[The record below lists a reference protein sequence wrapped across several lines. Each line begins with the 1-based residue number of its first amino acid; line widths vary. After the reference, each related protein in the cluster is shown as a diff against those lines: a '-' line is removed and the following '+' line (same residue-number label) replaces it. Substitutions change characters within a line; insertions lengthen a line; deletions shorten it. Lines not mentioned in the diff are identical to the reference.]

1 MREPKEYTDQLT
13 KQVEGAKTEAGEAE
27 KSLALI
33 KSIKITSPAFFEEV
47 AGIVR
52 QASGKLKF
60 LDDERK
66 ISVMPLNHEVDR
78 INAWYKPA
86 LEALK
91 KIVEQ
96 GKSLMSAYTLE
107 QQRKERLL
115 LEQAQ
120 AEAQKALAAQ
130 AEAQRLAAEAQKAVT
145 DGAVAGAA
153 EAGVVAQTAMVAASD
168 AATKFV
174 EAAGAT
180 APPKVAG
187 VSAPKPAWKYTIT
200 DPQALVKAHPDL
212 SMPDEKKVKAWVA
225 EHGDKNVPT
234 GVKVEADVKFTVRS

>member
-13 KQVEGAKTEAGEAE
+13 TQVENAKTEASEAE
-27 KSLALI
+27 KSLVLI
-33 KSIKITSPAFFEEV
+33 RKIRVTSPV
-47 AGIVR
+47 
-52 QASGKLKF
+52 F

-86 LEALK
+86 LDALK
-91 KIVEQ
+91 QIVEQ
-96 GKSLMSAYTLE
+96 GKTLMGAYTLE

-130 AEAQRLAAEAQKAVT
+130 AEAARLAEAQKTA
-145 DGAVAGAA
+145 GAVVQAA
-153 EAGVVAQTAMVAASD
+153 AASTAMVATA
-168 AATKFV
+168 V
-174 EAAGAT
+174 EAAALT

-187 VSAPKPAWKYTIT
+187 VSAPKPTWKFTIT
-200 DPQALVKAHPDL
+200 NPEALVKARPDL
-212 SMPDEKKVKAWVA
+212 AMPDEKKVKAWVE
-225 EHGDKNVPT
+225 EHGDKEVPP
-234 GVKVEADVKFTVRS
+234 GVKVEADVAFTVRS

>member
-13 KQVEGAKTEAGEAE
+13 KQVEGAKTEASEAT

-33 KSIKITSPAFFEEV
+33 KQIKITSPAFFEEV
-47 AGIVR
+47 AGIVK
-52 QASGKLKF
+52 QASGKHKF

-86 LEALK
+86 LDALK
-91 KIVEQ
+91 QIVEQ
-96 GKSLMSAYTLE
+96 GKTLMGAYTLE

-130 AEAQRLAAEAQKAVT
+130 AEAAKLAAEAQKAV
-145 DGAVAGAA
+145 VAGAA
-153 EAGVVAQTAMVAASD
+153 EAGVVAQTAMVAA
-168 AATKFV
+168 AAEAGANATAFV
-174 EAAGAT
+174 EAAALT
-180 APPKVAG
+180 PPPKVAG
-187 VSAPKPAWKYTIT
+187 VSAPKPTWKFTIT
-200 DPQALVKAHPDL
+200 NPEALVKARPDL
-212 SMPDEKKVKAWVA
+212 AMPDEKKVKAWVKD
-225 EHGDKNVPT
+225 HGDKDVPP
-234 GVKVEADVKFTVRS
+234 GVTVEADVSFTVRS